1 MTRPS
6 PDPKNSLWDFMA
18 YYLRFLR
25 TQHNMT
31 GETVGR
37 LIQRSKSTISRYESG
52 EYRLTDHDCEAL
64 DQAWNTGCLFS
75 TLLHYARLGH
85 DPDWLRQYIDH
96 EAQATVIKSWHSNL
110 VPGLLQTPD
119 YARAGLMAGGVKDVD
134 AAVAERMGRQAI
146 LDRENPPTLLVMLAE
161 SLLELPCGGPAVMKA
176 QLAHILDLSER
187 PNIGVRVVPKAAGHH
202 PGLDGPFMLLT
213 VETTDVAYVEA
224 HGGGRLVT
232 SAPQVRAFGLRYDWI
247 GQYALP
253 ECQSRDVIARIMGAM

>member
-64 DQAWNTGCLFS
+64 DQAWNTGGLFS

-161 SLLELPCGGPAVMKA
+161 SLLELPCGNEGSARTHSRSIRTTQHRRAGGSQSRWP
-176 QLAHILDLSER
+176 SSR
-187 PNIGVRVVPKAAGHH
+187 PRRPVHAA
-202 PGLDGPFMLLT
+202 DRR
-213 VETTDVAYVEA
+213 DY
-224 HGGGRLVT
+224 GR
-232 SAPQVRAFGLRYDWI
+232 GLRRSPRRRQASDI
-247 GQYALP
+247 RSPSESIRATL
-253 ECQSRDVIARIMGAM
+253 